1 MVKVVFVA
9 FISSRILF
17 ALLFIYAIVFSLLLM
32 FHGYRSLTG
41 KLRALHINNIVC
53 IIYLININ
61 D

>member
-32 FHGYRSLTG
+32 FHGYRYLTG
-41 KLRALHINNIVC
+41 KLRALHIYIVC